1 MVINMRKKILNS
13 LYVILLIVSIPI
25 VAVALAKTAGAE
37 SLLRLV
43 GFSEDMIYGA
53 ETDIEETENEEIIH
67 ADPIAEVT
75 ETVADPAEEANEK
88 PDRVADEDAVPAVP
102 LFEPK
107 RRAHAIADPHPV
119 TETRL
124 VFKEV
129 DDSYFDDALFIGDSR
144 TVGLEAYGDIGKA
157 KFFCKVS
164 LSTAGIYSASA
175 NVKGYGNVTL
185 GQLFKKANFGKV
197 YIMLGIN
204 EVASKLETTGGR
216 YKDLVDWV
224 KQQQPD
230 AVIYVM
236 ANMLVT
242 KSRSDKNIYGI
253 NNARLTALNERQA
266 ENADNET
273 VFYIDCNEYFGDGK
287 GNLSPTYSGDGVHPY
302 GKYYKT
308 WGQWIKEHV
317 AVFEEVVISE
327 W

>member
-1 MVINMRKKILNS
+1 MKQKRQSPIF
-13 LYVILLIVSIPI
+13 VILLLISIPI
-25 VAVALAKTAGAE
+25 ASIFLSHTEG
-37 SLLRLV
+37 SDGLLRMI
-43 GFSEDMIYGA
+43 GFPEDMIPSA
-53 ETDIEETENEEIIH
+53 EADELPGETPEEGTV
-67 ADPIAEVT
+67 ADPISHAEENVP
-75 ETVADPAEEANEK
+75 DPAEEANEK
-88 PDRVADEDAVPAVP
+88 PDRVADEDVVRAVP
-102 LFEPK
+102 LVEPK
-107 RRAHAIADPHPV
+107 RRPHAISDPNPV
-119 TETRL
+119 IERTL

-144 TVGLEAYGDIGKA
+144 TVGLESYGDLGKA

-164 LSTAGIYSASA
+164 LSTAGIRSASA
-175 NVKGYGNVTL
+175 SVKGYGNVTL
-185 GQLFKKANFGKV
+185 AQLFKKASFGKV

-216 YKDLVDWV
+216 YKELVDWI
-224 KQQQPD
+224 KEQQPD

-242 KSRSDKNIYGI
+242 ESRSNKNIYGV
-253 NNARLTALNERQA
+253 NNARLRALNERQA
-266 ENADNET
+266 ENADNER

-287 GNLSPTYSGDGVHPY
+287 GNLAPMYSGDGVHPY

>member
-1 MVINMRKKILNS
+1 MKQKRQSPIF
-13 LYVILLIVSIPI
+13 VILLLISIPI
-25 VAVALAKTAGAE
+25 ASIILSHTEGPGGIMRMIGFPEDIIPSAE
-37 SLLRLV
+37 ADELP
-43 GFSEDMIYGA
+43 GNEDPVPS
-53 ETDIEETENEEIIH
+53 
-67 ADPIAEVT
+67 ADPIVNIEENT
-75 ETVADPAEEANEK
+75 PNPADEANEK
-88 PDRVADEDAVPAVP
+88 PDRVADEDVVQTVP
-102 LFEPK
+102 LVEPK
-107 RRAHAIADPHPV
+107 RRAHAIADPNPII
-119 TETRL
+119 ERKL
-124 VFKEV
+124 VFKEA

-144 TVGLEAYGDIGKA
+144 SVGLEAYGDLGKA

-164 LSTAGIYSASA
+164 LSTAGIRSVSAS
-175 NVKGYGNVTL
+175 VKGYGNVTL
-185 GQLFKKANFGKV
+185 AQLFSKAKFGKV

-204 EVASKLETTGGR
+204 EVASKLDTTAGR
-216 YKDLVDWV
+216 YKELVDWV

-230 AVIYVM
+230 AVVYVM

-242 KSRSDKNIYGI
+242 EARSNKNIYGV
-253 NNARLTALNERQA
+253 NSARLRALNERQA

-287 GNLSPTYSGDGVHPY
+287 GNLSPVYSGDGVHPY